1 MCDTLKFVSGAVTL
15 VNRGIAATNNGGDP
29 MAHAEQLNTRPGAR
43 ARRSSIGIWMSVQLE
58 SGAVPDEEEVPN
70 GATS

>member
-1 MCDTLKFVSGAVTL
+1 MCDTLNFVSGAVML
-15 VNRGIAATNNGGDP
+15 VNRGIAATNNAGGP

-43 ARRSSIGIWMSVQLE
+43 VRRSSIRIWMSGRLE
-58 SGAVPDEEEVPN
+58 SGAVPDEEEIPN